1 MVSLEEMRRAEG
13 HQIRVVY
20 TNGESSE
27 DYCSYYMHPA
37 NDEEEALIFIGEHYV
52 AEQSDIESIT
62 ILD

>member
-1 MVSLEEMRRAEG
+1 MVSLEEMRKAEG
-13 HQIRVVY
+13 HRIRVVY
-20 TNGESSE
+20 INGESNE

-37 NDEEEALIFIGEHYV
+37 NDEEEGLIFIGEHYE

>member
-13 HQIRVVY
+13 HQIRIVY
-20 TNGESSE
+20 INGESNE

-37 NDEEEALIFIGEHYV
+37 NDEEEALIFIGEHFE

-62 ILD
+62 VLD

>member
-1 MVSLEEMRRAEG
+1 MRKAEG
-13 HQIRVVY
+13 HRIRVVY

-37 NDEEEALIFIGEHYV
+37 NDEEEALIFIGEHYE
-52 AEQSDIESIT
+52 AEQSDIESIK